1 MRDIK
6 HFFKK
11 TWIYR
16 WIYNPIMISKAKRFI
31 AHRQMIF
38 QQNGLELLLKFVEC
52 MAEHNITYW
61 LEFGTLLGVYRDKAF
76 IPNDIDLDVGTDLSN
91 ANSMYQALTKSGFRL
106 VREFHVVGENGL
118 EQTYEYKGVTI
129 DIMYFFLKEGYLWCN
144 GVSLPARR
152 QWGKLTHAQV
162 TAHWFTPFRTKT
174 FECFGLDV
182 LIPENTE
189 QHLIEIFGDG
199 YKIYDPDFPGDLNKI
214 RYSIK
219 EKVAIGFVYY

>member
-1 MRDIK
+1 M
-6 HFFKK
+6 
-11 TWIYR
+11 T
-16 WIYNPIMISKAKRFI
+16 
-31 AHRQMIF
+31 
-38 QQNGLELLLKFVEC
+38 
-52 MAEHNITYW
+52 EHNITYW
-61 LEFGTLLGVYRDKAF
+61 LEFGTLLGAFRDKAF
-76 IPNDIDLDVGTDLSN
+76 IPNDFDLDVGTDLSN
-91 ANSMYQALTKSGFRL
+91 ANSMYKALTKSGFRL

-189 QHLIEIFGDG
+189 QHLREIFGDG

-214 RYSIK
+214 RYPIK
-219 EKVAIGFVYY
+219 EKVATGFVYY